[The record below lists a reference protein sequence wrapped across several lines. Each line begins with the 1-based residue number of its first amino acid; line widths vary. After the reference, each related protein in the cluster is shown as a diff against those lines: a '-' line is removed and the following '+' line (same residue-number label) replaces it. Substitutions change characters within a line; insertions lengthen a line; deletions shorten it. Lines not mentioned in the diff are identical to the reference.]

1 VAEENDSGIK
11 IPLVIQLQT
20 KGAVQHIL
28 DSLFCSQAQGI
39 GAEWGEGAKILNF
52 EFFILNLYV
61 YICTLY
67 TLIIGKSPTRSGE
80 NAYETKE

>member
-1 VAEENDSGIK
+1 MGLKSLLLYNFK
-11 IPLVIQLQT
+11 Q
-20 KGAVQHIL
+20 KGLSNIFWTAF
-28 DSLFCSQAQGI
+28 FCSQAQGI